1 MTKRKKVA
9 IIGSSQISKFHIDAF
24 RKASVDIISCASS
37 PNSKNIKNFA
47 NENKIDQFF
56 YDPFELIY
64 KNNWDGLIISSSVRS
79 IPNILKASIKFHKPI
94 LVEKPVDYGTKY
106 LKKLNFKKLDFVN
119 VAYNRRFYSTVKFAK
134 LFIQK
139 SSGGCTLSVRIPEQ
153 VNIFKKNK
161 SIKFHNVYNN
171 SCHMIDLIQFLIG
184 KVQIIKILKN
194 PLNRNARL
202 ALLKSGKNYCQ
213 LIINSNSPDNFS
225 IQVENGKQRLELRP
239 LEKLFLYEGMEVKDP
254 TLNFPLRTYSPK
266 IKYSSDIFDGKN
278 INLIKPGFFE
288 QALDFK
294 RLLNGKKSIISAK
307 LEDAYLT
314 QQFINKLI

>member
-24 RKASVDIISCASS
+24 RKASIDVISCASS

-47 NENKIDQFF
+47 NENNIEQFF

-64 KNNWDGLIISSSVRS
+64 KNNWDGLIISSSVKS
-79 IPNILKASIKFHKPI
+79 IPNILKASIKYNKPI

-106 LKKLNFKKLDFVN
+106 LKKLNFRKLDFVN

-134 LFIQK
+134 LFIK
-139 SSGGCTLSVRIPEQ
+139 NSSGGCTLSVRIPEQ
-153 VNIFKKNK
+153 VNILKKDK
-161 SIKFHNVYNN
+161 SIKFFNIYNN

-184 KVQIIKILKN
+184 KVKIIKILKN
-194 PLNRNARL
+194 PLNRNSRI

-239 LEKLFLYEGMEVKDP
+239 IEKLYLYEGMEVKNP
-254 TLNFPLRTYSPK
+254 TVKFPLRSYSPK
-266 IKYSSDIFDGKN
+266 IKYSRDIFDGKKS
-278 INLIKPGFFE
+278 NLIKPGFYE

-294 RLLNGKKSIISAK
+294 RLLSGKKSISSAK
-307 LEDAYLT
+307 LKDAYLT
-314 QQFINKLI
+314 QYLIDKLI